1 MKKVGSYAL
10 LISMLSG
17 CSQQNTVNQTESEVS
32 EAQMQENSENIETE
46 KMQDTEKIL
55 HIRTENTQYSN
66 YTPPLCHRN
75 GDFCMAQSFHCI
87 LLHFA

>member
-32 EAQMQENSENIETE
+32 EAHMQENSENIETE
-46 KMQDTEKIL
+46 NKISL
-55 HIRTENTQYSN
+55 
-66 YTPPLCHRN
+66 
-75 GDFCMAQSFHCI
+75 
-87 LLHFA
+87 

>member
-46 KMQDTEKIL
+46 KMQDTEKIQD
-55 HIRTENTQYSN
+55 TEKNENTEKLS
-66 YTPPLCHRN
+66 PFEMHGALHVEN
-75 GDFCMAQSFHCI
+75 GKLTD
-87 LLHFA
+87 

>member
-17 CSQQNTVNQTESEVS
+17 CSQQNTANQTESEVS

-46 KMQDTEKIL
+46 KMQDTEKIQNTEK
-55 HIRTENTQYSN
+55 IQDTEKNENT
-66 YTPPLCHRN
+66 
-75 GDFCMAQSFHCI
+75 
-87 LLHFA
+87 